1 MEYCASNIRNFET
14 FELSDEE
21 QKEAIGYV
29 CHERVIY
36 YLFKKQYG
44 INYFPIFYLDRY
56 LGWIYSDGSEPL
68 LPACNGLEEFLQNY
82 VYEEECT
89 SKERVIE
96 EFYKIFEHG
105 NKISIP
111 LWMKHFSDGTP
122 YVTAVLL
129 EGMDIN
135 NNIYYTKHTAV
146 DKKCCIRFSKEEFE
160 KKLNPDENGS
170 VHFSIIKYPRL
181 LDKLRNMDFLE
192 MYRYVFYNLY
202 KYDIGKNGITK
213 NGNEVSFDISG
224 FDKFVDDLRKNP
236 HKIITESG
244 VPKHQQFRLNV
255 HINNKIRPI
264 QNLIKIMINDKKASE
279 LIGKYNIDQIKIC
292 STLVDNKL
300 NNILKFASLL
310 VQKPDVNNYKL
321 YINSILE
328 LKTVLSD
335 YQRVNAEIVKH
346 IV

>member
-1 MEYCASNIRNFET
+1 
-14 FELSDEE
+14 
-21 QKEAIGYV
+21 
-29 CHERVIY
+29 
-36 YLFKKQYG
+36 
-44 INYFPIFYLDRY
+44 
-56 LGWIYSDGSEPL
+56 
-68 LPACNGLEEFLQNY
+68 
-82 VYEEECT
+82 
-89 SKERVIE
+89 
-96 EFYKIFEHG
+96 
-105 NKISIP
+105 
-111 LWMKHFSDGTP
+111 
-122 YVTAVLL
+122 
-129 EGMDIN
+129 
-135 NNIYYTKHTAV
+135 
-146 DKKCCIRFSKEEFE
+146 
-160 KKLNPDENGS
+160 
-170 VHFSIIKYPRL
+170 
-181 LDKLRNMDFLE
+181 